1 MKKAADRGQHAEGVE
16 QIGRGI
22 AMGPK
27 HFQLIADTLAS
38 NVGNPAEHAKRV
50 NDFADKLEKTNP
62 KFNRAKFSANC
73 GVN

>member
-16 QIGRGI
+16 QIGRGV

-27 HFQLIADTLAS
+27 HFQLISDTLAQ
-38 NVGNPAEHAKRV
+38 NAGDPEKHAKLV
-50 NDFADKLEKTNP
+50 GDFADKLSKTNP
-62 KFNRAKFSANC
+62 NFNRTKFTSAC

>member
-16 QIGRGI
+16 QIGRGV

-27 HFQLIADTLAS
+27 HFQLLSDVIAQNKGQPHEKFVGALADRLA
-38 NVGNPAEHAKRV
+38 G
-50 NDFADKLEKTNP
+50 TNP
-62 KFNRAKFSANC
+62 RFNKGKFKAAC

>member
-1 MKKAADRGQHAEGVE
+1 MKKTADRGQHSEGVE
-16 QIGRGI
+16 QIGRGV

-27 HFQLIADTLAS
+27 HFQLISDTLAPHAS
-38 NVGNPAEHAKRV
+38 DPGHAKLV
-50 NDFADKLEKTNP
+50 GSFADKLAKTNP